1 MPVRPGMPAIP
12 RQRKEQRLS
21 QPLLALAI
29 AVLLLSGCASTG
41 DSSEAQWQRG
51 QCAQIV
57 DREAREKCTKGVD
70 AVYGRR

>member
-1 MPVRPGMPAIP
+1 M
-12 RQRKEQRLS
+12 S

-29 AVLLLSGCASTG
+29 AALLLPGCAASGTG